1 MTTTAKKH
9 PYFHLQ
15 ERRKIGVWGNEVLE
29 ASDKAA
35 VDLTLTQGSTT
46 HLHLY
51 GESGYDSMRSSIS
64 SIRLVVLLSF
74 KEHREKWSSILT
86 YLCLTGELQK
96 SNLLER
102 GTLVVLSFIS
112 INSIKFWSSNSY
124 QCTKHCF
131 ACSQALK

>member
-64 SIRLVVLLSF
+64 SIRLVVLYLS
-74 KEHREKWSSILT
+74 KNIEKNDHL
-86 YLCLTGELQK
+86 
-96 SNLLER
+96 
-102 GTLVVLSFIS
+102 F
-112 INSIKFWSSNSY
+112 
-124 QCTKHCF
+124 
-131 ACSQALK
+131 